1 MSRRSDR
8 KRECGRFR
16 RLPPCS
22 RRSPIIAR
30 SARRLDL
37 ESIRCYRVISAG
49 TVRQPTATIFTP
61 TRRVF
66 LGRATPSPILS
77 TRNTM
82 KRKEDAP
89 SGSSAELTSSDVL
102 QNPGA
107 VKLLRCEAVQERTG
121 LSRTT
126 LWRME
131 RRGEF
136 PKRVHLTSSLVAWLE
151 EEVVAWI
158 RSRRNG
164 AAA

>member
-1 MSRRSDR
+1 
-8 KRECGRFR
+8 
-16 RLPPCS
+16 
-22 RRSPIIAR
+22 
-30 SARRLDL
+30 
-37 ESIRCYRVISAG
+37 
-49 TVRQPTATIFTP
+49 
-61 TRRVF
+61 
-66 LGRATPSPILS
+66 
-77 TRNTM
+77 M
-82 KRKEDAP
+82 KRKEDALGASAVEP
-89 SGSSAELTSSDVL
+89 VAGALFQDPGS
-102 QNPGA
+102 

-151 EEVVAWI
+151 DEVVAWI

>member
-1 MSRRSDR
+1 
-8 KRECGRFR
+8 
-16 RLPPCS
+16 
-22 RRSPIIAR
+22 
-30 SARRLDL
+30 
-37 ESIRCYRVISAG
+37 
-49 TVRQPTATIFTP
+49 
-61 TRRVF
+61 
-66 LGRATPSPILS
+66 
-77 TRNTM
+77 M